1 MGKKVLGWLKS
12 NVIIVAAIAVA
23 VIAIGVSL
31 FFSMRWNSKIK
42 TGVTA
47 EVQQAVGRLN
57 GMTVTYE
64 LPQVQPGVEKWSAK
78 QPPNDT
84 ATKTVAE
91 MLQRIA
97 AESEQIRDLALERN
111 RKPDLLVEGLFPA
124 PANES
129 ARVRL
134 LTEMIQK
141 HPAAHER
148 LLRDVGAGMPP
159 TRETV
164 MDQLTR
170 AREREVRDRV
180 SRRADQNLTPE
191 EQQEISQIL
200 SRVRTEIYGR
210 AAAPLA
216 FYADP
221 SIFRSVTPWP
231 ETAGLPT
238 LETAWDW
245 QHGYWIH
252 QDLMAAFVKANT
264 TPGGAKIP
272 VSQAPLKRVISIEL
286 QPAPFLGGGGPST
299 PGSGGDAGDAGADMG
314 AAPPGDPAADIPKD
328 FKRSFSGRPSAS
340 AIYDVREAEVVV
352 LADSNRLAA
361 VIHAINATNFMTVT
375 DLDVVAVNPVPDL
388 QAGFAYGNDYIV
400 QARMRIETV
409 WLRSWMK
416 PWMPEKVRQ
425 FLGIPPDEPE
435 APAEGEDPDAAEPQG

>member
-1 MGKKVLGWLKS
+1 MGNKVLAWLKS
-12 NVIIVAAIAVA
+12 NVVIVAAMAVA
-23 VIAIGVSL
+23 IIAIGVSL
-31 FFSMRWNSKIK
+31 FFSTRWNSKIK

-57 GMTVTYE
+57 GMNVTYE
-64 LPQVQPGVEKWSAK
+64 LPQVQPGEQKWSAK

-84 ATKTVAE
+84 ATKTVGE
-91 MLQRIA
+91 MLRRIA
-97 AESEQIRDLALERN
+97 AESEQVRDLAQQRN
-111 RKPDLLVEGLFPA
+111 RKTDLLVEGLFPA

-141 HPAAHER
+141 RPAAHER

-159 TRETV
+159 TREAV
-164 MDQLTR
+164 MDQLLR

-191 EQQEISQIL
+191 EQQEITQIL

-216 FYADP
+216 FYADA

-264 TPGGAKIP
+264 APGGARIP
-272 VSQAPLKRVISIEL
+272 VSQAPIKRVVSIEL
-286 QPAPFLGGGGPST
+286 QPAPFLGGTGLRS
-299 PGSGGDAGDAGADMG
+299 PGSSDDPGAGMG
-314 AAPPGDPAADIPKD
+314 APPGDPAADIPKD
-328 FKRSFSGRPSAS
+328 FTRSFSGRPVAS
-340 AIYDVREAEVVV
+340 AIYDVRETDVI
-352 LADSNRLAA
+352 LIADANRLVD

-375 DLDVVAVNPVPDL
+375 ELDAVAVNPIPDL

-400 QARMRIETV
+400 QARIRVETV

-416 PWMPEKVRQ
+416 PWMPEMVRK
-425 FLGIPPDEPE
+425 FLGIPPDEPA
-435 APAEGEDPDAAEPQG
+435 APAEGDDADPADMQG

>member
-1 MGKKVLGWLKS
+1 MGNKVLGWLKS
-12 NVIIVAAIAVA
+12 NVVIVAAMAVA
-23 VIAIGVSL
+23 IIAIGVSL

-57 GMTVTYE
+57 GMSVTYE
-64 LPQVQPGVEKWSAK
+64 LPQVQPGVQKWSAK

-84 ATKTVAE
+84 ATKTVGE

-97 AESEQIRDLALERN
+97 AESEQIRDLALQRN
-111 RKPDLLVEGLFPA
+111 RKADLLVENLFPA

-159 TRETV
+159 TREAV
-164 MDQLTR
+164 MDQITR

-191 EQQEISQIL
+191 EQQEITQIL

-221 SIFRSVTPWP
+221 SVFRSVTPWP

-264 TPGGAKIP
+264 TQGGAKIP
-272 VSQAPLKRVISIEL
+272 ISQAPLKRVISIEL
-286 QPAPFLGGGGPST
+286 QPAPFLGGSGPRT
-299 PGSGGDAGDAGADMG
+299 PGSPEDAGAG
-314 AAPPGDPAADIPKD
+314 APPPGDPAADIAKD
-328 FKRSFSGRPSAS
+328 FTRSFSGRPATS
-340 AIYDVREAEVVV
+340 AIYDTREADVV
-352 LADSNRLAA
+352 LLADANRLVD
-361 VIHAINATNFMTVT
+361 VIRAINATNFMTVT
-375 DLDVVAVNPVPDL
+375 NLDVVAVNPIPDL

-425 FLGIPPDEPE
+425 FLGIPPDEPA
-435 APAEGEDPDAAEPQG
+435 APAEGESPEATDDPQG